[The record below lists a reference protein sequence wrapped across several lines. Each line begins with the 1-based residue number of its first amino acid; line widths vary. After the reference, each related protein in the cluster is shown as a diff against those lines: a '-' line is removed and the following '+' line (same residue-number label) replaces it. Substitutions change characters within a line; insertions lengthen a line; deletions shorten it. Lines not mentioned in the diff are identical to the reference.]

1 MSNKKSSILIIISGV
16 GLAVIGLLASIFI
29 DKGDIISRLS
39 GLVFAL
45 GFGFIGGGLGSLYK
59 INRIEKIPGKSKQME
74 IEYKDERNEL
84 IRDKANAK
92 AGEISNW
99 FVLLIAYICIVMGYP
114 TWLIFLVL
122 GVFILK
128 YILWIVLINKYNK
141 VL

>member
-16 GLAVIGLLASIFI
+16 GLAVIGLLSLIFI